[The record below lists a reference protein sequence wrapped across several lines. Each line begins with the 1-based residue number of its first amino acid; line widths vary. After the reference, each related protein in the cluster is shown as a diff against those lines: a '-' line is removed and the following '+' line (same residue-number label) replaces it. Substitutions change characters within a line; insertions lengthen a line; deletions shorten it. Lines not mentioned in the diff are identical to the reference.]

1 MTDETTPAAPQ
12 DPALN
17 GGEPLNV
24 PIQVVAHYVKDMS
37 FENPNAMEILRSG
50 VPQGNDQINVTMS
63 VRPLTEP
70 DMYEVSL
77 RISVKGG
84 NEQNPA
90 YVIELEYA
98 GLFRVGAAPPQVTE
112 QILAVEC
119 PRMLFPYASIMI
131 ANATVSGGL
140 PPLVL
145 KPLDFGA
152 AYAAQRAQMDAASPV
167 GNA

>member
-1 MTDETTPAAPQ
+1 MTDETAANPADLPLDGQ
-12 DPALN
+12 L
-17 GGEPLNV
+17 GEPLNV

-37 FENPNAMEILRSG
+37 FENPNAMDLLRAG
-50 VPQGNDQINVTMS
+50 GPGGNDQINVTMS
-63 VRPLTEP
+63 VRPLSDAE
-70 DMYEVSL
+70 MYEVSL
-77 RISVKGG
+77 RVAVKGG
-84 NEQNPA
+84 GEENPA

-98 GLFRVGAAPPQVTE
+98 GLFRVGAAPQNITE

-131 ANATVSGGL
+131 ANATVAGGL

-152 AYAAQRAQMDAASPV
+152 AYAAQRAQAGAPV